1 MERIKSFEVDHT
13 KIDKGMYIS
22 RIDDDIVTYDIR
34 MVRPNTPPLFGK
46 RRAAHPG
53 TFVCHLCA
61 QQQMGKRCGICRAD
75 GLPHRVLF
83 INKKKR
89 IL

>member
-34 MVRPNTPPLFGK
+34 MVRPNTPPYLEN
-46 RRAAHPG
+46 
-53 TFVCHLCA
+53 
-61 QQQMGKRCGICRAD
+61 D
-75 GLPHRVLF
+75 GLHTLEHLF
-83 INKKKR
+83 ATYARNSKWGKMWYM
-89 IL
+89 